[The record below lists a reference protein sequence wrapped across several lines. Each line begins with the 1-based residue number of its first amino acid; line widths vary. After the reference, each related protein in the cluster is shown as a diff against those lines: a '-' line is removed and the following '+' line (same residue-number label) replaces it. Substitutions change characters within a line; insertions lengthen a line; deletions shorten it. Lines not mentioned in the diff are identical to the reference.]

1 MKLYKYKSLPYRK
14 DKLSKEEQKQIEYC
28 KDILLNNRL
37 FMAPRESLNDP
48 FEGMAYPIH
57 LGICGA
63 GSWGALG
70 LPHPI
75 VMDYMNRYRV
85 LSLSSDPK
93 SPVMWAHYAN
103 NYCGVCFEF
112 EMDIL
117 PKKIQR
123 VSYIEHQNDIIFDPN
138 EETFYKAIES
148 SLLCKS
154 QNWAYEKE
162 YRVISKTDEEYFEFK
177 ESELTGIIIGHRS
190 VYANELIELANEKRI
205 PVFYTL
211 TSTQNYDINIINKL
225 PNDLIIGEDTI
236 DYIQYR

>member
-1 MKLYKYKSLPYRK
+1 M
-14 DKLSKEEQKQIEYC
+14 
-28 KDILLNNRL
+28 
-37 FMAPRESLNDP
+37 
-48 FEGMAYPIH
+48 
-57 LGICGA
+57 
-63 GSWGALG
+63 
-70 LPHPI
+70 
-75 VMDYMNRYRV
+75 
-85 LSLSSDPK
+85 
-93 SPVMWAHYAN
+93 
-103 NYCGVCFEF
+103 
-112 EMDIL
+112 
-117 PKKIQR
+117 
-123 VSYIEHQNDIIFDPN
+123 IFDPN
-138 EETFYKAIES
+138 EETLYKAIKS

-190 VYANELIELANEKRI
+190 AYANELIELANEKRI

>member
-63 GSWGALG
+63 GSWETLG

-75 VMDYMNRYRV
+75 VMDYMNQYRV

-123 VSYIEHQNDIIFDPN
+123 VSYIEHQNDMIFDPN

-162 YRVISKTDEEYFEFK
+162 YRVISKTDEE
-177 ESELTGIIIGHRS
+177 
-190 VYANELIELANEKRI
+190 
-205 PVFYTL
+205 
-211 TSTQNYDINIINKL
+211 
-225 PNDLIIGEDTI
+225 
-236 DYIQYR
+236 

>member
-63 GSWGALG
+63 GSWEALG

-75 VMDYMNRYRV
+75 VMDYMNQYRV

-117 PKKIQR
+117 PEKIQR
-123 VSYIEHQNDIIFDPN
+123 VSYIEHQNDMIFDPSK
-138 EETFYKAIES
+138 ETLYKAIES

-190 VYANELIELANEKRI
+190 VYANELIELANEKEYLYFILLLPLRI
-205 PVFYTL
+205 
-211 TSTQNYDINIINKL
+211 
-225 PNDLIIGEDTI
+225 TI
-236 DYIQYR
+236 